1 MAPQEVFLECRLGVS
16 TIITQS
22 LGEAYGTMGTAAAVL
37 VAILVILA
45 QNCLGL
51 TNPPKEEDP
60 NSAWAKLKKL
70 REAQPQ
76 DGARTEE
83 EEVMGGDGHRNK
95 AGGGSNI

>member
-60 NSAWAKLKKL
+60 NSAWA
-70 REAQPQ
+70 
-76 DGARTEE
+76 
-83 EEVMGGDGHRNK
+83 
-95 AGGGSNI
+95 